1 MSFALPPHR
10 LVSQGINGMYTKVLA
25 TIFGMFTIFMTI
37 IGADAER
44 AAIKAIHREPVAY
57 SSAGEEPKEAK
68 AEGIIRDRFLM
79 FLVGGG
85 SFGGAVVCVL
95 LWLTTTQSE
104 RKRMI
109 AAKGIPVDETGFR
122 SIAGY
127 FTVSLL
133 TAIFLTPVVLKR
145 WLNHEPEECFAVSF
159 MMAVSAWVLWGIAHA
174 IGRRFLKAA
183 EDRGIGGLKDEVLG
197 GRSTTS
203 VMQPSPGIQPMVGL
217 ADKSNQKG
225 KPSS

>member
-1 MSFALPPHR
+1 MSFALPHNQIQ
-10 LVSQGINGMYTKVLA
+10 QGPKGMYTKILA
-25 TIFGMFTIFMTI
+25 TIFAAFTIFMTM

-44 AAIKAIHREPVAY
+44 TAIKAIHREPVVYAT
-57 SSAGEEPKEAK
+57 ADGDGKEVK

-95 LWLTTTQSE
+95 LWLTASRSE
-104 RKRMI
+104 RRRMI
-109 AAKGIPVDETGFR
+109 QSKDIPVDETGFR

-159 MMAVSAWVLWGIAHA
+159 MMAVSAWVLWGIVHA

-183 EDRGIGGLKDEVLG
+183 EDRGIGGLKEEVLG
-197 GRSTTS
+197 GRASTS
-203 VMQPSPGIQPMVGL
+203 VMQPPPQSGL
-217 ADKSNQKG
+217 ADKSHQKV
-225 KPSS
+225 KTS